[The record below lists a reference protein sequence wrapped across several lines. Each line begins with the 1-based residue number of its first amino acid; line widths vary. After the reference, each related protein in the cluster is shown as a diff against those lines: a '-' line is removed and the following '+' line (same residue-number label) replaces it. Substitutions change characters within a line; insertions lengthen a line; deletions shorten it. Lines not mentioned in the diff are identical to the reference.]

1 MGYNNGYDEG
11 CLQLQT
17 SFSFSG
23 VLPVV
28 FTISL
33 VRRGGISNSFGR
45 VAEGPVNDYEPILM
59 S

>member
-17 SFSFSG
+17 SSSFSG
-23 VLPVV
+23 TLPVV

-33 VRRGGISNSFGR
+33 VRRERSLTALAEWPNGR
-45 VAEGPVNDYEPILM
+45 
-59 S
+59 